1 MATRVVEAAKL
12 ARRYGYVTALRG
24 ADLLVEAGEA
34 VAILGPNG
42 AGKST
47 LLRLIATLLRPSS
60 GHLRLFGRPVRD
72 GGIEARRRLGFLSH
86 QSFLY
91 PDLSVL
97 ENLQF
102 YARMFGVEAPAQRI
116 HELIELVGLS
126 GWRHRPV
133 RTLSRGLEQRCALA
147 RSLVHSPQVLLLDEP
162 FTGLDLEA
170 TAALT
175 GILRHERAAG
185 TTLLITT
192 HDLPRAEA
200 ICRRALVLRQGE
212 VCFDGV
218 MTAPFEPTYHRLTH
232 APAVH
237 A

>member
-1 MATRVVEAAKL
+1 MATRVVEAARL
-12 ARRYGYVTALRG
+12 ARRYGNVTALRA
-24 ADLLVEAGEA
+24 ADLLVDAGEA

-47 LLRLIATLLRPSS
+47 LLRLIATLVRPSS
-60 GHLRLFGRPVRD
+60 GHLRLFGRAVRD
-72 GGIEARRRLGFLSH
+72 GGVEARSRLGFLSH

-91 PDLSVL
+91 PDLTVI

-102 YARMFGVEAPAQRI
+102 YARMFRVEAPAERI
-116 HELIELVGLS
+116 HELIEMVGLS

-133 RTLSRGLEQRCALA
+133 RTLSRGLEQRCAVA
-147 RSLVHSPQVLLLDEP
+147 RALVHAPQVLLLDEP
-162 FTGLDLEA
+162 FTGLDLDA

-175 GILRHERAAG
+175 GILRHERARG
-185 TTLLITT
+185 TTLLMTT

-212 VCFDGV
+212 VRFDGV

-232 APAVH
+232 AAAVET
-237 A
+237 